1 MRKGWRVRLW
11 CVCGLAKMSTWLRC
25 SGPRAENKVEVSRDC
40 ITNVLRPGEG
50 VWTMN
55 FILRITER
63 Q

>member
-1 MRKGWRVRLW
+1 
-11 CVCGLAKMSTWLRC
+11 
-25 SGPRAENKVEVSRDC
+25 VEVIRDC